1 VSQGSEDDSVARS
14 EPDPAPDALAAEH
27 DDVLRS
33 ENTFEIDTPELKSAR
48 DRAERGWGVGALAVH
63 DGRVLL
69 VRHDDQWLL
78 PGGMLEPGET
88 PAEGAARETREEAGI
103 DVRIHALAAIAE
115 QTFTDGDDAFVFHF
129 AVFDAIPETTDLTDD
144 PGLTDEAI
152 AEAAWHSSLPA
163 NTFDR
168 ELYARLLD
176 GELD

>member
-1 VSQGSEDDSVARS
+1 MTD
-14 EPDPAPDALAAEH
+14 PDPVPEALAADH

-33 ENTFEIDTPELKSAR
+33 ENTFEIDTESLESAR

-78 PGGMLEPGET
+78 PGGMLESGET
-88 PAEGAARETREEAGI
+88 PGEGAARETHEETGI
-103 DVRIHALAAIAE
+103 DVRIDGLAAIAE

-129 AVFDAIPETTDLTDD
+129 AVFEATPESTVLTDD

-152 AEAAWHSSLPA
+152 AEAAWHGSLPA
-163 NTFDR
+163 DTFEPD
-168 ELYARLLD
+168 LYARLLD
-176 GELD
+176 GRLD

>member
-1 VSQGSEDDSVARS
+1 
-14 EPDPAPDALAAEH
+14 
-27 DDVLRS
+27 VLRRDT
-33 ENTFEIDTPELKSAR
+33 TFETHPPHLKGAR
-48 DRAERGWGVGALAVH
+48 ARAERGWGVGALAVH

-103 DVRIHALAAIAE
+103 DVRIDALAAIAE

-168 ELYARLLD
+168 ELYTRLLD